1 MPDWS
6 NLKNSLKRFLRI
18 PLIFPAQFDSP
29 FKDALEQ
36 EILYELTG
44 ENPGN
49 RLFGRYDEG
58 MVLAIAERAGLLRG
72 LARLGYSDP
81 ILSLSCSDPSDQRI
95 CLYAGEK
102 TRERLLLELRLNL
115 VNYHPGRKIGPFG
128 EQTCF
133 RILMLLW
140 LALSDPDRDFS
151 LERPRLP
158 GQTRPG
164 LGLLDEVF
172 ILLRTFARELSVDG
186 MLDTPEHFHTALF
199 YSRVFRYLDPEME
212 GLFLAIARDLAD
224 VPLALASD
232 AIQKNCLFD
241 RNTGNPLPWQALEQV
256 MAERGLLRRF
266 FRSREYREV
275 RDKVR
280 SKIRV
285 IVNWDLYREKIA
297 SLGPQE
303 KYP

>member
-6 NLKNSLKRFLRI
+6 KLKRFFRI
-18 PLIFPAQFDSP
+18 PHVFPAQFDSP
-29 FKDALEQ
+29 SRDALER

-58 MVLAIAERAGLLRG
+58 RVLAIAEHAGLLRG
-72 LARLGYSDP
+72 LARLGYNDP
-81 ILSLSCSDPSDQRI
+81 LLSMSCADPSDQRI

-102 TRERLLLELRLNL
+102 IRERLLLELRLNL
-115 VNYHPGRKIGPFG
+115 VNFHPKRKIGPFG

-151 LERPRLP
+151 LARPRLP
-158 GQTRPG
+158 GQNRPG

-172 ILLRTFARELSVDG
+172 LLLRTFARELSVDG
-186 MLDTPEHFHTALF
+186 MLDTPEHYHTALF

-212 GLFLAIARDLAD
+212 GLFQAIARDLKG

-241 RNTGNPLPWQALEQV
+241 RESGEPLPWRASEQV

-280 SKIRV
+280 SKISV

-297 SLGPQE
+297 ALGMQE